1 MPKVKPSDVQP
12 IDPQTSGKVNPSD
25 VTPVEGN
32 DSTHEFD
39 SKAPVSLSAPP
50 KIGSIPWM
58 KQKAYATLNWGAN
71 QLPTV
76 EGAIGGAGGAVLGEV
91 ADPLGGGVVGGL
103 AGAGVGGAHGEYDRQ
118 RIIDAAGLDPYAD
131 PKTKT
136 PGYRTK
142 AMVAEGL
149 KQAGAEVVGM
159 GAGKILRPTLERSLA
174 KLYFAGKLKYGDPL
188 GGGDLENVIHDV
200 MDTEKVNKTPSL
212 GGNTANKAV
221 TVGDLLDTIS
231 ETKRDVGQQV
241 DIQNA
246 LPFKQNGKTVML
258 GHAYADSTPIVNA
271 ITSKATDSP
280 SIVKMAKLNPAGKE
294 AVYLEKI
301 RREALNF
308 QQHPWTYAELTDR
321 RIHLNQELAPIYSLP
336 PGEQRV
342 YLLEHPDLAYK
353 KAEAEAIRDVIYPQ
367 MDKASGQPLGTTAAL
382 QNKRGALM
390 SLENQVNEHL
400 SNLKT
405 VSRQAQGAPLT
416 QKANISS
423 YGTSSGKPGFAVHR
437 LTSLVHTPNVERQAD
452 KKVAQAFGNTIGSK
466 VRGAVSKPFGSEKF
480 GNEILALP
488 LRELVN
494 PTAPSQEKPE
504 DSGTPDDQS
513 SVATPKSL
521 IEKAKQLNPSANGQ
535 TSYTHVAVNPVTGH
549 RIGSHSGRE
558 WFDVQTGAKVA

>member
-1 MPKVKPSDVQP
+1 MPRAKLSDAQP
-12 IDPQTSGKVNPSD
+12 IPAPQSGKANLSD
-25 VTPVEGN
+25 VTPIEGN
-32 DSTHEFD
+32 DSAHELD
-39 SKAPVSLSAPP
+39 SQAPVSLSAPP
-50 KIGSIPWM
+50 KFGSIPWM
-58 KQKAYATLNWGAN
+58 KQKAYSTLAWGAN
-71 QLPTV
+71 QLPTAEGIV
-76 EGAIGGAGGAVLGEV
+76 GGVGGAILGEA
-91 ADPLGGGVVGGL
+91 ADPLGGGVPGGI
-103 AGAGVGGAHGEYDRQ
+103 AGAGLGGAHGEYDRQ
-118 RIIDAAGLDPYAD
+118 RIVDAAGLDPYAK
-131 PKTKT
+131 PKT
-136 PGYRTK
+136 PGQR
-142 AMVAEGL
+142 MVEMAKEGAG
-149 KQAGAEVVGM
+149 QAAGEMVGM
-159 GAGKILRPTLERSLA
+159 GVGKVLRPTLERSLA

-188 GGGDLENVIHDV
+188 DGGDLEKVIHDV
-200 MDTEKVNKTPSL
+200 MDTEKANKTPKL
-212 GGNTANKAV
+212 GGHPDNKAV
-221 TVGDLLDTIS
+221 TVGDFLDTIS
-231 ETKRDVGQQV
+231 QSKKEIGQEV

-246 LPFKQNGKTVML
+246 LPITQNGKTVML
-258 GHAYADSTPIVNA
+258 GQAHADSIPIVNA

-367 MDKASGQPLGTTAAL
+367 MDKAAGNPLGTTAAL

-405 VSRQAQGAPLT
+405 TSRQAQGAPLT

-466 VRGAVSKPFGSEKF
+466 VRKAVTTPLGSEKL
-480 GNEILALP
+480 GNELLSLP

-494 PTAPSQEKPE
+494 PSQPSQKKPE
-504 DSGTPDDQS
+504 EDNSSGGQS
-513 SVATPKSL
+513 SVVKPKDL
-521 IEKAKQLNPSANGQ
+521 IGRAKQMNPSATGQ
-535 TSYTHVAVNPVTGH
+535 VAYTHTAVNPATGH
-549 RIGSHSGRE
+549 KIGSNSGSE
-558 WFDVQTGAKVA
+558 WFDIETGQQVA